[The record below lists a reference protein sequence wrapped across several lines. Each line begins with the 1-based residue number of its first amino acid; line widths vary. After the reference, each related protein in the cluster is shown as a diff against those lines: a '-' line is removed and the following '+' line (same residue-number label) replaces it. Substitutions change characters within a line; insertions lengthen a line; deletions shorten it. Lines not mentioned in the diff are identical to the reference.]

1 MKLLINEQKESYEN
15 AKSAVFVRKGLKIN
29 MVKIK
34 NIAKLETAVIIQVNI
49 EVLPIAYVI

>member
-1 MKLLINEQKESYEN
+1 MKLLINEQQESYKN

-29 MVKIK
+29 KVKIK
-34 NIAKLETAVIIQVNI
+34 NIAQLEAAVIIQVNI